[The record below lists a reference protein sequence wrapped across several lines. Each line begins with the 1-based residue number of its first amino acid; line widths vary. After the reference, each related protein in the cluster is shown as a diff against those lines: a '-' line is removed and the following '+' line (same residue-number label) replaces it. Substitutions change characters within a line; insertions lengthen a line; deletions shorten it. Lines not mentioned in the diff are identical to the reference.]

1 MALDAIRERVA
12 RARQAARDDRAQSPI
27 KDVAI
32 GFILI
37 GIALVIALTV
47 LPIITSQVN
56 TSQNDPNITEADG
69 TLLGLLPT
77 LLIVGLIG
85 GGVAFLVRSFR
96 NVMGRGV

>member
-1 MALDAIRERVA
+1 MRG
-12 RARQAARDDRAQSPI
+12 DRGASPI

-47 LPIITSQVN
+47 LPIITSRVAEA
-56 TSQNDPNITEADG
+56 QNDGNISDADA

-96 NVMGRGV
+96 DVMSRT